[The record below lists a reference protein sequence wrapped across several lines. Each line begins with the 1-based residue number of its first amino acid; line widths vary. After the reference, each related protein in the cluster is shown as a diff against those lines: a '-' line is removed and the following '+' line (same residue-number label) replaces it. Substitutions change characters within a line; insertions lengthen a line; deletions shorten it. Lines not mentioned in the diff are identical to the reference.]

1 MVRVRVG
8 GSNVRDIHLGVKNS
22 MLGTRGLSKR
32 LGEASMLS
40 NLPVVVMSAA
50 GIVRLAGPCQHNY
63 RAELDAR
70 WRAT

>member
-1 MVRVRVG
+1 
-8 GSNVRDIHLGVKNS
+8 
-22 MLGTRGLSKR
+22 
-32 LGEASMLS
+32 MLS
-40 NLPVVVMSAA
+40 NLPVVVVSAA